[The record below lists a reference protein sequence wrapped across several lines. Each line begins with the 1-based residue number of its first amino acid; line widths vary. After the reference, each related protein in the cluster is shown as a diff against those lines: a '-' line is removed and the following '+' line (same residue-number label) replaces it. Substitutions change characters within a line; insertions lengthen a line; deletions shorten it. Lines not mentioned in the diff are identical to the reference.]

1 MIPRDKLPLWA
12 VAEVKPDH
20 AMHPHSISAWRTLD
34 LAGRKSEVCAVLERA
49 SKPMTDREVC
59 EALGSADMNY
69 ARPAITHLIH
79 DGVLE
84 EVGSVACPVTN
95 RTVRTV
101 WFVVRRGE
109 GEAA

>member
-1 MIPRDKLPLWA
+1 
-12 VAEVKPDH
+12 
-20 AMHPHSISAWRTLD
+20 
-34 LAGRKSEVCAVLERA
+34 LERTGN
-49 SKPMTDREVC
+49 PMTDREVC

-84 EVGSVACPVTN
+84 EVGSVECPVTG

-109 GEAA
+109 GDAA